1 MPHHFV
7 KNQKLKNEGTNGRTV
22 EQKAPRRKSTKGK
35 GMQKRIKGGLGT
47 IGKKE
52 QKMEVFT
59 SIWRV
64 ETNEGQSVNKEK
76 ERIPTGR
83 RKIYAG
89 TEQKGETEKEINL
102 LT

>member
-64 ETNEGQSVNKEK
+64 ETNEGQSVIK
-76 ERIPTGR
+76 R
-83 RKIYAG
+83 RKGYQRGEGKYAG
-89 TEQKGETEKEINL
+89 RKRKGKTEKEINL

>member
-1 MPHHFV
+1 
-7 KNQKLKNEGTNGRTV
+7 
-22 EQKAPRRKSTKGK
+22 
-35 GMQKRIKGGLGT
+35 
-47 IGKKE
+47 
-52 QKMEVFT
+52 MEVFT
-59 SIWRV
+59 SIWTL